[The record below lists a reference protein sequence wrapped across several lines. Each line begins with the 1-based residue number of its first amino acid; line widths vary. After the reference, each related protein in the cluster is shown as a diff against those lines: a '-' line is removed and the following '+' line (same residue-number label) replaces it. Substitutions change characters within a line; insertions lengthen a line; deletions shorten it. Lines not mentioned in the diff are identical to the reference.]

1 MDAWV
6 RYWSQRTA
14 VVGGCL
20 TLVAGPILGVSLP
33 VMVFRAL
40 VVGVVLYV
48 AVRVMGGLVG
58 RALLWLALAEQEKA
72 ESRRKPEGDDDE
84 SDSSTSEREVRAAV
98 ESEASVGG
106 ADTGEAEASEKVA
119 A

>member
-6 RYWSQRTA
+6 RYWSQRMA
-14 VVGGCL
+14 VVGSCL

-40 VVGVVLYV
+40 VVGGVLYV

-72 ESRRKPEGDDDE
+72 KSRRKPEGDDDE

-98 ESEASVGG
+98 ESEASAGG
-106 ADTGEAEASEKVA
+106 GDTSEAEASEKVA

>member
-40 VVGVVLYV
+40 VVGGVLYV

-72 ESRRKPEGDDDE
+72 MSRRKPEGDDE

-98 ESEASVGG
+98 ESEASAGG

>member
-6 RYWSQRTA
+6 RYWSQRMA
-14 VVGGCL
+14 VVGSCL

-40 VVGVVLYV
+40 GVGGVLYV

-72 ESRRKPEGDDDE
+72 KAKSRRKPEGDDDE

-98 ESEASVGG
+98 ESEASAGG
-106 ADTGEAEASEKVA
+106 GRYE
-119 A
+119 